1 MKGRVIKRCA
11 VTRLLMA
18 AALAGAC
25 AGVTGNALA
34 WGSDGHRAVAAMAAQ
49 LIAGSAAERQV
60 AALLLPGETLEQAA
74 NWADCVKGT
83 FCGPQT
89 AEMQAY
95 TAANPQHSQ
104 YHYTD
109 VPFQLPHYRDHAVG
123 TADDDIVQTLKQAIA
138 VLQGRDDE
146 ASNPHHFSQRQALL
160 LAVHLVGDIHQPLHV
175 GAAYVDRAGHY
186 VVPERQGQV
195 DAVTMFDARGG
206 NNLLLDD
213 ARIGAAGARLIP
225 PPLPRPADEPPPWT
239 PPPSSTRPFHSY
251 WDSTVVDYAFRRS
264 GTRTPR
270 QFAQAMIAARPEV
283 AVNTGAPVS
292 WPYKWA
298 DDGLAVARL
307 AYGEATPGA
316 IVRQTGRNGEPY
328 NVWSLTVP
336 DDYPVPSSAI
346 ARTQLTKAGYHLAA
360 LLRAIWP

>member
-1 MKGRVIKRCA
+1 MKR
-11 VTRLLMA
+11 RLIA

-25 AGVTGNALA
+25 AVVGGDALA

-49 LIAGSAAERQV
+49 LIADSPAQKHV
-60 AALLLPGETLEQAA
+60 AALLLPGESLEQAA

-95 TAANPQHSQ
+95 TAANPHHSQ

-109 VPFQLPHYRDHAVG
+109 VPFQLAHYRDHAVG
-123 TADDDIVQTLKQAIA
+123 TADDDIVQTLRQAIA
-138 VLQGRDDE
+138 VLRGRDDD
-146 ASNPHHFSQRQALL
+146 AGNPHHFSQRQALL
-160 LAVHLVGDIHQPLHV
+160 LVVHLAGDIHQPLHV
-175 GAAYVDRAGHY
+175 GAAYVGREGGF
-186 VVPERQGQV
+186 VVPERHGQV
-195 DAVTMFDARGG
+195 DAVNVFNARGG

-213 ARIGAAGARLIP
+213 ARLDAAGARLIP
-225 PPLPRPADEPPPWT
+225 PPLPRPADAPSAWVAPR
-239 PPPSSTRPFHSY
+239 SSTQPFHSY
-251 WDSTVVDYAFRRS
+251 WDTTVVDYAFRRS
-264 GTRTPR
+264 GTRTPK
-270 QFAQAMIAARPEV
+270 QFAQAMIAARPAIV
-283 AVNTGAPVS
+283 ANTGEPVD
-292 WPYKWA
+292 WPYQWA

-307 AYGEATPGA
+307 AYADAKPGA
-316 IVRQTGRNGEPY
+316 IGYQTGRNGEAVA
-328 NVWSLTVP
+328 VWGLTVP